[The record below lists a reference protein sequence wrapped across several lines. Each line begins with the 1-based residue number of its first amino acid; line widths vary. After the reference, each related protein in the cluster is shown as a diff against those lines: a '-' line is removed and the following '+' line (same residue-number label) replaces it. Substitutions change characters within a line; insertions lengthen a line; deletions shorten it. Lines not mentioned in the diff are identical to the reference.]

1 VKPRKYGIFI
11 LTGNSYGRAMR
22 NLPKL
27 LSILPPLCALS
38 FLTSPGLAS
47 AANGSDLAPVITTS
61 GSTLVDTPTHYEV
74 RIQNTGSR
82 ASGTT
87 NVYIQLPKTATSPT
101 VFVMGTLGPIPS
113 GCTKTGT
120 RLICSIPA
128 GVPRNSVSAP
138 IGFDLTLPYS
148 ANPIALRVDVDAN
161 NELNY
166 SNNNATSIATQT
178 YQLVSPPTVDF
189 AVTNRHCT
197 GINLSS
203 YFECIVSPG
212 SVSSHP
218 ATFLA
223 TGGIDLGN
231 PSYGGSWAV
240 SGTRLTFNYTDAGQ
254 PFGSFVGQGVSVGAA
269 GQNCWDGRLTAGT
282 SATVMYRVCF

>member
-1 VKPRKYGIFI
+1 
-11 LTGNSYGRAMR
+11 MR

-27 LSILPPLCALS
+27 LSALVPM
-38 FLTSPGLAS
+38 LATTSLLIPSIATAAS
-47 AANGSDLAPVITTS
+47 GSDLAPIITTS
-61 GSTLVDTPTHYEV
+61 GSTLVGTPTHYDV
-74 RIQNTGSR
+74 RIQNTGNRTSNN
-82 ASGTT
+82 TT
-87 NVYIQLPKTATSPT
+87 ISIQLPKTNTSPT
-101 VFVMGTLGPIPS
+101 TFVMGTLGPVPT

-120 RLICSIPA
+120 RLLCSIPT

-148 ANPIALRVDVDAN
+148 ANPISLRVDVDAN
-161 NELNY
+161 NETNY
-166 SNNNATSIATQT
+166 ANNNTSSIATQT
-178 YQLVSPPTVDF
+178 YQIVTPPTNDF

-197 GINLSS
+197 GTNLSS

-223 TGGIDLGN
+223 TGAIDLGS
-231 PSYGGSWAV
+231 PDYGGSWV
-240 SGTRLTFNYTDAGQ
+240 VNGTQLTFSYTELGQ

-269 GQNCWDGRLTAGT
+269 GQNCWDGRLTTG
-282 SATVMYRVCF
+282 SSSTVIYRVCF